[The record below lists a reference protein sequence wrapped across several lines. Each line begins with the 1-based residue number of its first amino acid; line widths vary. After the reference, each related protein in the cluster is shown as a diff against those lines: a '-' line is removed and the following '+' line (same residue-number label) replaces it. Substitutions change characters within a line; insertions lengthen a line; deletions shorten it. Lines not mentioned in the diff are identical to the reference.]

1 MARKKHTPE
10 EIIRHLRTVEVAL
23 GKGLTLESACRKIAV
38 SEVTYHRWKKE
49 YGGLRVDQAKRLK
62 ELEHENS
69 QLKRLVADLSVDNS
83 ILKEV
88 AKGNF

>member
-1 MARKKHTPE
+1 MARKRYSAE
-10 EIIRHLRTVEVAL
+10 EIIRHLRSIEVDT
-23 GKGLTLESACRKIAV
+23 GKGATIDAACRKIGI
-38 SEVTYHRWKKE
+38 SEVTFHRWKRE
-49 YGGLRVDQAKRLK
+49 YGGLRVEHAKRLK

-69 QLKRLVADLSVDNS
+69 RLKKLVADLSIDNS

>member
-1 MARKKHTPE
+1 MARKRHNPE
-10 EIIRHLRTVEVAL
+10 QIIQHLRTVEIDSS
-23 GKGLTLESACRKIAV
+23 KGITLETSCRKLGI

-62 ELEHENS
+62 EMEQENAR
-69 QLKRLVADLSVDNS
+69 LKKLVADLSLDNS